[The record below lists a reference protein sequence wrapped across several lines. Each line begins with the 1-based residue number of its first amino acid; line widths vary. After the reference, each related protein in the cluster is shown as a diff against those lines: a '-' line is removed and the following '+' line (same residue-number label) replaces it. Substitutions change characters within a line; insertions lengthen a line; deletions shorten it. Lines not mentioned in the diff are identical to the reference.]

1 MCVYAVSELKA
12 GESVPFDE
20 IMVRYLYFISSNAC
34 HMYRIS
40 LSLSLSL
47 FPPSKSGVVFVLSG
61 FKNPYRGELREK
73 AMEMGAKYEADW
85 NDSCTHL
92 V

>member
-1 MCVYAVSELKA
+1 
-12 GESVPFDE
+12 
-20 IMVRYLYFISSNAC
+20 
-34 HMYRIS
+34 
-40 LSLSLSL
+40 
-47 FPPSKSGVVFVLSG
+47 VLSG

-73 AMEMGAKYEADW
+73 AMEMGAKYVADW